1 MQNPLHIKHLYS
13 FREYLLCFLL
23 VWITLP
29 SFAMNSDIDSTR
41 NSTLEDAAE
50 YLRTLSK
57 PDSSIFWPNIK
68 PEYLLENL
76 QLYVQ
81 RPAYAFESRNTN
93 FCGYTALSFVTLD
106 HDPLG
111 FVKFLVQLYKEG
123 KAKMGQAVFEPSEA
137 VRNMAGNLKYK
148 GMLDINPATQ
158 MWFLTLADH
167 FKGYLNLFNKR
178 YDRGD
183 ENKLWAATNFAKFN
197 RMLRKLFDWKVEA
210 RGADLIRPSVD
221 DLYSFMEKKLKKG
234 TVFLYLNNRLL
245 YKKKHV
251 ATRFGIPTHYVLLL
265 SISRKNDNIHI
276 SYTDGGRTTHQQISM
291 GLLKKIVFGI
301 SFCTNRSR

>member
-1 MQNPLHIKHLYS
+1 MQNSPSGKKLHHFKAGT
-13 FREYLLCFLL
+13 LCFFFC
-23 VWITLP
+23 WITFPL
-29 SFAMNSDIDSTR
+29 FACNNNTDSAR
-41 NSTLEDAAE
+41 NSTLEDAAN
-50 YLRTLSK
+50 YLRTLPK
-57 PDSSIFWPNIK
+57 LDSSIFWPNIR
-68 PEYLLENL
+68 PGYLLENL
-76 QLYVQ
+76 HLYVQ

-111 FVKFLVQLYKEG
+111 FVKLLIQLYKEG
-123 KAKMGQAVFEPSEA
+123 KAQMGRTVFEPSEA
-137 VRNMAGNLKYK
+137 VRSMAGNLKYK

-197 RMLRKLFDWKVEA
+197 RMLRRLFDWKVQA

-221 DLYSFMEKKLKKG
+221 DIYVYLEKRLKKG
-234 TVFLYLNNRLL
+234 MVFLYLNNRLL

-265 SISRKNDNIHI
+265 DISRKDDIIHI
-276 SYTDGGRTTHQQISM
+276 TYTDGGRTTHQQVST
-291 GLLKKIVFGI
+291 GLLKKIIFGI
-301 SFCTNRSR
+301 TFCTNRS

>member
-1 MQNPLHIKHLYS
+1 MQKSLHSKWQHFLNDW
-13 FREYLLCFLL
+13 LLCLFFSC
-23 VWITLP
+23 ITVP
-29 SFAMNSDIDSTR
+29 VAAFRGNSDSTR
-41 NSTLEDAAE
+41 NSTLEDAAN
-50 YLRTLSK
+50 YLRTLPK

-76 QLYVQ
+76 KLYVQ

-111 FVKFLVQLYKEG
+111 FVKLLVQLYKEG
-123 KAKMGQAVFEPSEA
+123 KAQMGRAVFEPSEA
-137 VRNMAGNLKYK
+137 VRQMAGNLKYK

-167 FKGYLNLFNKR
+167 FKGYLNFFNKR

-197 RMLRKLFDWKVEA
+197 RMLRQLFDWKVQG
-210 RGADLIRPSVD
+210 RGADLIRPTVD
-221 DLYSFMEKKLKKG
+221 DLYVFLEKKLKKG

-245 YKKKHV
+245 YKKRHV

-265 SISRKNDNIHI
+265 DISRENDTIHI
-276 SYTDGGRTTHQQISM
+276 TYTDGGRKTSQQIST
-291 GLLKKIVFGI
+291 GLLKKIIYGI
-301 SFCTNRSR
+301 TFCTERK

>member
-1 MQNPLHIKHLYS
+1 MRNLLHIKRPHLITG
-13 FREYLLCFLL
+13 YLLCFLFC
-23 VWITLP
+23 WITAP
-29 SFAMNSDIDSTR
+29 VFAFNANKDSAR

-50 YLRTLSK
+50 YLRTLPK
-57 PDSSIFWPNIK
+57 LDSSYFWPNVK
-68 PEYLLENL
+68 PGYLLENL
-76 QLYVQ
+76 RLYVQ

-111 FVKFLVQLYKEG
+111 FVKLLVQLYKEG
-123 KAKMGQAVFEPSEA
+123 KAQMGRAVLEPSEA

-158 MWFLTLADH
+158 MWFLALADH
-167 FKGYLNLFNKR
+167 FKGYLNFFNKR

-183 ENKLWAATNFAKFN
+183 ENRLWAATNFAKFN
-197 RMLRKLFDWKVEA
+197 RMLRKLFDWKVQA
-210 RGADLIRPSVD
+210 RGADLVRPSVD
-221 DLYSFMEKKLKKG
+221 DLYTFLKEKSGKG

-251 ATRFGIPTHYVLLL
+251 ATRFGIPTHYVLLVD
-265 SISRKNDNIHI
+265 IQKENNVIHI
-276 SYTDGGRTTHQQISM
+276 TYSDGGRKTSQQISPE
-291 GLLKKIVFGI
+291 LLKKITYGI
-301 SFCTNRSR
+301 TFCTERK